1 MQQSKFSKQL
11 SNLDSVLDTLIQE
24 VNKQELDNFAA
35 DKWTVKDVLCHVV
48 FWHRYYAQQY
58 SDLAHGKK
66 PFIFP
71 SRGGSIRN
79 QAGVDSLKHESKDQ
93 LIKML
98 LEAQKVLSL
107 SILEKNILKM
117 NYTDRRLYETGEFL
131 EMISNHIKRHTGQIL
146 KAIALSNTN
155 T

>member
-1 MQQSKFSKQL
+1 MNLLKYSKKL
-11 SNLDSVLDTLIQE
+11 SNLDLVFETLIQA
-24 VNKQELDNFAA
+24 VNKQNLDNIAA
-35 DKWTVKDVLCHVV
+35 SKWTVKDVLCHVV

-58 SDLAHGKK
+58 SDLAHSKK

-79 QAGVDSLKHESKDQ
+79 QSGVDSLKHESKNQ

-107 SILEKNILKM
+107 SILENNILKM
-117 NYTDRRLYETGEFL
+117 HYTDRRVYETGEFL
-131 EMISNHIKRHTGQIL
+131 EIITRHIKRHTEQIV
-146 KAIALSNTN
+146 KAKN
-155 T
+155 